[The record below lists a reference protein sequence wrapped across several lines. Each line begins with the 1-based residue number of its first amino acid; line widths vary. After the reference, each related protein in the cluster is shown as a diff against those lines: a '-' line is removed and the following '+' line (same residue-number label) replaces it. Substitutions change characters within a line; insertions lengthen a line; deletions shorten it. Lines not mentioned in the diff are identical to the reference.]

1 MNEILLVL
9 RLNNLALSR
18 GGCCCCCYLVNI
30 VIKVG
35 DKSGALIVCLE
46 AQVTIVCLYIIFDKP
61 S

>member
-18 GGCCCCCYLVNI
+18 GGCCYLVNI